1 MGSRR
6 EEFCMAVIFH
16 AALKTMLAEVHFIQ
30 TYLESLFSDKPFFE
44 SDNHCGEVHFNGK
57 ENSELCVGGK
67 GAGET
72 GQRITCE

>member
-16 AALKTMLAEVHFIQ
+16 AALKTMLAQVHFIQ

-44 SDNHCGEVHFNGK
+44 SDNHCGEVHFNG
-57 ENSELCVGGK
+57 
-67 GAGET
+67 
-72 GQRITCE
+72 